1 MKRSIAVALML
12 SACFAFSATPASA
25 DGKDDKH
32 PKNDRTSGAF
42 NPEFNDSPVI
52 LCLVKDAC
60 RFGGK

>member
-1 MKRSIAVALML
+1 MKRSITVVLML
-12 SACFAFSATPASA
+12 SACLAFSAAPASA

-42 NPEFNDSPVI
+42 NPEFDNSPII
-52 LCLVKDAC
+52 LCVTKDAC